1 MKLELLE
8 IRKELVVA
16 SDFEDEL
23 TTTEKAEMAR
33 IKRYFEE
40 EYSKL
45 SETDKKWIDSEFAKW
60 LDIYLADDC
69 QSGCPSCGCSCP
81 SDE

>member
-1 MKLELLE
+1 
-8 IRKELVVA
+8 
-16 SDFEDEL
+16 
-23 TTTEKAEMAR
+23 MAR

-81 SDE
+81 SE

>member
-16 SDFEDEL
+16 SDFEEDL
-23 TTTEKAEMAR
+23 TNVEKEEMAR
-33 IKRYFEE
+33 IKRYYDE

-45 SETDKKWIDSEFAKW
+45 PETDKKWIDSEFGKW
-60 LDIYLADDC
+60 LDIYLSGDC
-69 QSGCPSCGCSCP
+69 QTGCPSCGCSCP
-81 SDE
+81 SH